1 MFSKYFID
9 RPRFAAVISVIMILL
24 GLLAIAVLPVS
35 QYPQITP
42 PQIVV
47 STTYP
52 GASAQVVVDT
62 VAVPIE
68 NQINGVEDM
77 LYMSSSSTDQGSYK
91 LTITFNI
98 GTDPDIA
105 QVKVQ
110 NRLNQVMSQLP
121 AIVQQEGIDVTTEMS
136 NILAL
141 LVLRSPHNT
150 YDDLYLSNYAYT
162 NIKNP
167 LGRVDGV
174 SDVQIFGP

>member
-1 MFSKYFID
+1 MFSRYFID
-9 RPRFAAVISVIMILL
+9 RPRFAAVISIVMVLL
-24 GLLAIAVLPVS
+24 GLLAIAVLPIS

-42 PQIVV
+42 PQIVI

-77 LYMSSSSTDQGSYK
+77 LYMSSSSNDAGSYK

-121 AIVQQEGIDVTTEMS
+121 AIVQQEGLEVTTEMS
-136 NILAL
+136 NMLAL
-141 LVLRSPHNT
+141 LVLRSSHDT
-150 YDDLYLSNYAYT
+150 YTDLYLS
-162 NIKNP
+162 
-167 LGRVDGV
+167 G
-174 SDVQIFGP
+174 